1 MNHDNFYRE
10 QFIQEMNKIRK
21 MDKFNKATVS
31 PKLDTGGKNQVFVC
45 TQDIDP
51 PITLTY
57 GCKRKKKTA
66 QPVAFGME
74 PAICWA

>member
-21 MDKFNKATVS
+21 IDKFNQATVS
-31 PKLDTGGKNQVFVC
+31 PKLDTGGKNQAFVW

-51 PITLTY
+51 PL
-57 GCKRKKKTA
+57 R
-66 QPVAFGME
+66 
-74 PAICWA
+74 